1 MPSLAVVRERLLH
14 EESKMKSKPSQK
26 EALAVSFKKKLR
38 CHLCNKP
45 GHFKK
50 DCEELAK
57 LRGQA
62 KPVQVKKKKKMG
74 AFKLPLPRMV
84 IALTVRALVW

>member
-1 MPSLAVVRERLLH
+1 MRRL
-14 EESKMKSKPSQK
+14 SKPNQE

-57 LRGQA
+57 LKGQA
-62 KPVQVKKKKKMG
+62 KPV
-74 AFKLPLPRMV
+74 
-84 IALTVRALVW
+84 